1 MEIVSITE
9 NEFDLLSSKHRLSSF
24 YQTAQYGK
32 LMEHTS
38 FDVDYIKIEDKG
50 EVIGTSLIL
59 NKTIYIGFKYGYAP
73 RGLLI
78 DYEKVDRIPAIIKAL
93 KGYLLRKKYMILKFD
108 PPIIIN
114 LRDVN
119 GEIIESNE
127 SAESIMKALKDAGLI
142 HCGFNNY
149 MESIKPR
156 CVALLNLRGK
166 EQPQLFFGLD
176 KNIRN
181 KLRKATKYGVEVY
194 VDTYN
199 DIEKIYSF
207 IKDKGSYSEKYY
219 EEFKKSFKENF
230 EVYFARINTEMYVRN
245 SSYLY
250 EKEREINDYINSII
264 QSGKIKGRKMKALLN
279 KKMDSDKILN
289 SYKMHVV
296 RSTALLK
303 NNPNG
308 LIIGGAITIKF
319 NNRQYLLIE
328 GYADEYNDL
337 CPSYLTK
344 WKIIENN
351 CNKKIQFIDFNAISG
366 DFSKESPYRGLND
379 IKLGFSSNAVEY
391 IGEFNLI
398 TNKLAYSAYRS
409 TADKYSIKNEQK

>member
-1 MEIVSITE
+1 MEIVSISK
-9 NEFDLLSSKHRLSSF
+9 NEFDLLSLKHGLSSF
-24 YQTAQYGK
+24 YQTGRYGE
-32 LMEHTS
+32 LMDKTT

-50 EVIGTSLIL
+50 DVIGTSLIL

-78 DYEKVDRIPAIIKAL
+78 DYERTDLIPAITKAL
-93 KGYLLRKKYMILKFD
+93 KSYLLRKKYMILKID
-108 PPIIIN
+108 PPIIVN
-114 LRDVN
+114 LRDTTGKVLETN
-119 GEIIESNE
+119 DST
-127 SAESIMKALKDAGLI
+127 ESIMKTLKDVGFI

-156 CVALLNLRGK
+156 CIALLNMVGK
-166 EQPQLFFGLD
+166 DQTKLFFELD
-176 KNIRN
+176 KNVRN
-181 KLRKATKYGVEVY
+181 KLRKATKYGIEVY

-219 EEFKKSFKENF
+219 EEFKKAFKEDF
-230 EVYFARINTEMYVRN
+230 EVYFARINTEVYVRN

-250 EKEREINDYINSII
+250 EKEREVNDYINSLI
-264 QSGKIKGRKMKALLN
+264 QSGKVKGRKIKSLLN

-303 NNPNG
+303 EYPDG
-308 LIIGGAITIKF
+308 LIVGGAITIKH

-328 GYADEYNDL
+328 GYSDEYNDL

-351 CNKKIQFIDFNAISG
+351 CYKKIQFIDFNAISG

-409 TADKYSIKNEQK
+409 TSDKYSLKKEQK